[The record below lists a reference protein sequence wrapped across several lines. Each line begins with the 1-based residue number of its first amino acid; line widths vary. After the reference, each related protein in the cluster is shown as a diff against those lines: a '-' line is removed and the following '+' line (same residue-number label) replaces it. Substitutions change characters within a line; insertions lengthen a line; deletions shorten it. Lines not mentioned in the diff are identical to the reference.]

1 MKILNNKVKSCLNTE
16 SGKIPASSNFLTRHA
31 LPFLLITKNSMGKWI
46 LSAALSN
53 TVHESVV
60 HKSTAFLGLMGWIM
74 ENRLYRRN
82 KTHIR
87 LETELKL
94 YESRDQAVSTDA
106 LYLVMQPVKPLFDG
120 CFEDNARWTKILILL
135 ICPDPSCGV
144 AQVELLALNSW
155 GELFLDQLKL
165 DTDRPLN
172 DRYRKIADKINQYTG
187 EEIRLFFFQMTDTR
201 DANAVYKIKQFLA
214 DRFLMHRPGTPK
226 KNRPMLDKL

>member
-1 MKILNNKVKSCLNTE
+1 
-16 SGKIPASSNFLTRHA
+16 
-31 LPFLLITKNSMGKWI
+31 MGKWI

-60 HKSTAFLGLMGWIM
+60 HKSKAFMGLMGWIM

-82 KTHIR
+82 KTHIK
-87 LETELKL
+87 LESKLKL

-120 CFEDNARWTKILILL
+120 CFEYNARWAKILILL

-165 DTDRPLN
+165 DTDRPP
-172 DRYRKIADKINQYTG
+172 
-187 EEIRLFFFQMTDTR
+187 E
-201 DANAVYKIKQFLA
+201 
-214 DRFLMHRPGTPK
+214 
-226 KNRPMLDKL
+226 